1 MILDNDAHDLT
12 FAMIQQACVRKLR
25 RSHDRGA
32 DRSQE
37 RRPSKGLF
45 FFRGNGVSTGA
56 VNQFKEMTTA
66 TSGVIAQVSLVFVNF
81 DQLGTAELV
90 LSA

>member
-1 MILDNDAHDLT
+1 MILDNLDDAHDLT

-25 RSHDRGA
+25 SSHDSGA

-45 FFRGNGVSTGA
+45 FSR
-56 VNQFKEMTTA
+56 
-66 TSGVIAQVSLVFVNF
+66 
-81 DQLGTAELV
+81 
-90 LSA
+90 